1 MKIVA
6 KFIGRTSCGFV
17 SNGTYEIKMKFKDK
31 WIWIYDLHSAA
42 RCPYSNI
49 NKVAENWRMPVEKIT
64 NTFLPESNGIWK
76 D

>member
-6 KFIGRTSCGFV
+6 EFIGQTSCGFV
-17 SNGTYEIKMKFKDK
+17 SNGTYEIKMKFKGK

-49 NKVAENWRMPVEKIT
+49 NKVAENWKMPVEMRA
-64 NTFLPESNGIWK
+64 NTFLPDSNGIWE